1 MPAPRGQSTL
11 DRGRL
16 DGVTLATIITELV
29 AHYGWEE
36 MGRQVDIKCFT
47 VDPSITSS
55 LTFLRRTP
63 WARQKVE
70 DLYLRRDRALRRR
83 TRKIAR
89 AGE

>member
-1 MPAPRGQSTL
+1 M
-11 DRGRL
+11 DRRPL
-16 DGVTLATIITELV
+16 DGVTLATIVTALV
-29 AHYGWEE
+29 EHYGFAEL
-36 MGRQVDIKCFT
+36 GSQIDIKCFQ

-89 AGE
+89 AGAQPS